1 MTAPANLLWIQD
13 TPLCAPGWCT
23 CGQQGS
29 HSSPQTPLFSCLCG
43 WPWLPKPA
51 HQPLSFAGQVP
62 LPATTTPP
70 PLLAQLCTHSSL
82 RSEPGMGQGG
92 TPPLTA
98 ALPPPMLPL
107 LPTSPYLPQSP
118 HPALAPRPSLLSAWP
133 PPDFLFPPF
142 LALQFGESGF
152 LSAGTGAARPPL
164 FPHPLPS
171 LFPLQPPLL
180 SPRLLTHPLPLPL
193 PPSFSPTSL
202 FQLRTG
208 SSGQFP
214 HCSASGEETAPLR

>member
-1 MTAPANLLWIQD
+1 MCSGLVHLR
-13 TPLCAPGWCT
+13 
-23 CGQQGS
+23 S
-29 HSSPQTPLFSCLCG
+29 
-43 WPWLPKPA
+43 
-51 HQPLSFAGQVP
+51 AGVP
-62 LPATTTPP
+62 LLPSDTFVLLPLWLAALASQASPPALILCLTGPSPYHPP
-70 PLLAQLCTHSSL
+70 PLSCIALYPFKSQNLAWDRVGPLHSLQPFLPQCSLFCSHPLTCPNPLTRSLLPAPLSSRPGPLPISSSL
-82 RSEPGMGQGG
+82 VSWPSSSGSEAFSRQGQWQ
-92 TPPLTA
+92 LVV
-98 ALPPPMLPL
+98 
-107 LPTSPYLPQSP
+107 
-118 HPALAPRPSLLSAWP
+118 R
-133 PPDFLFPPF
+133 
-142 LALQFGESGF
+142 
-152 LSAGTGAARPPL
+152 L

>member
-1 MTAPANLLWIQD
+1 MCSGLVHLR
-13 TPLCAPGWCT
+13 
-23 CGQQGS
+23 S
-29 HSSPQTPLFSCLCG
+29 
-43 WPWLPKPA
+43 
-51 HQPLSFAGQVP
+51 AGVP
-62 LPATTTPP
+62 LLPSDTFVLLSLWLALASQASPPALILCRASPSPSHHHPP